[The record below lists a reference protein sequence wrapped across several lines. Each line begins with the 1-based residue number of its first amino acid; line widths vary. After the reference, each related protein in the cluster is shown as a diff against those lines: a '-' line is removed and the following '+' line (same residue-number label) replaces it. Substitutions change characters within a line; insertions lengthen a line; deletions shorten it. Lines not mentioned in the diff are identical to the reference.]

1 MAAGVKLIA
10 VRRLGDRSCL
20 LNILVGSEYRYF
32 QSFVYMPVPPEI
44 DSLIERLNQELGQ
57 SEQLAINGINLV
69 KLILSRFPDNARMI
83 ELFAVL
89 TNVLLFVEIT
99 RRRIQFTVD
108 TISSPNLSS
117 EVIQEAGEDL
127 SEMLGRV
134 LENKMLTN
142 RTVAILED
150 LQ

>member
-1 MAAGVKLIA
+1 M
-10 VRRLGDRSCL
+10 S
-20 LNILVGSEYRYF
+20 
-32 QSFVYMPVPPEI
+32 VPPEI

-99 RRRIQFTVD
+99 KRRIQFTVD
-108 TISSPNLSS
+108 TISSPNLSL

-134 LENKMLTN
+134 LENKMLTSK
-142 RTVAILED
+142 TVAILED

>member
-1 MAAGVKLIA
+1 M
-10 VRRLGDRSCL
+10 S
-20 LNILVGSEYRYF
+20 
-32 QSFVYMPVPPEI
+32 VPPEI
-44 DSLIERLNQELGQ
+44 DSLIERLNQELSQ
-57 SEQLAINGINLV
+57 SEQLVINGINLV

-117 EVIQEAGEDL
+117 EVLQEAGEDL

-134 LENKMLTN
+134 LENKMLTS

>member
-1 MAAGVKLIA
+1 
-10 VRRLGDRSCL
+10 
-20 LNILVGSEYRYF
+20 
-32 QSFVYMPVPPEI
+32 MPVPPEI

>member
-1 MAAGVKLIA
+1 M
-10 VRRLGDRSCL
+10 S
-20 LNILVGSEYRYF
+20 
-32 QSFVYMPVPPEI
+32 VPPEI
-44 DSLIERLNQELGQ
+44 DSLIERLNQELSQ

-117 EVIQEAGEDL
+117 EVLQEAGEDL

-134 LENKMLTN
+134 LENKMLTS

>member
-1 MAAGVKLIA
+1 M
-10 VRRLGDRSCL
+10 S
-20 LNILVGSEYRYF
+20 
-32 QSFVYMPVPPEI
+32 VPPEI

-57 SEQLAINGINLV
+57 SEQFAINGINLV

-99 RRRIQFTVD
+99 KRRIQFTVD
-108 TISSPNLSS
+108 TISSLNLSS
-117 EVIQEAGEDL
+117 EVIQETGEDL

-134 LENKMLTN
+134 LENKSSV
-142 RTVAILED
+142 RE
-150 LQ
+150 

>member
-1 MAAGVKLIA
+1 M
-10 VRRLGDRSCL
+10 S
-20 LNILVGSEYRYF
+20 
-32 QSFVYMPVPPEI
+32 VPPKI
-44 DSLIERLNQELGQ
+44 ADLIEQLNLELSQ
-57 SEQLAINGINLV
+57 VEQLAMNGLKLV

-89 TNVLLFVEIT
+89 TNVLLFVEIS

-108 TISSPNLSS
+108 TISSPNLSA

-127 SEMLGRV
+127 AEMLGRV
-134 LENKMLTN
+134 LENKMLAG
-142 RTVAILED
+142 RIVAILED